1 MSTRKTTLFYAVLIA
16 VTSIV
21 IGMVIASRF
30 DFTPESMAESL
41 STPPMNESPL
51 DGPIEAQTFRRIAAT
66 QTPMV
71 VNIRTESETQ
81 ESDQLFRG
89 DEFFRRFF
97 GEPPSPRSPEHSFG
111 AGSGFVID
119 KAGFILTN
127 NHVIKEATKIEI
139 GFFGDDNEMYEAKVV
154 GSDQLTDSAL
164 LELIERPSY
173 ELPEASFGDSSQMQ
187 PGDWVMAIGNPFNL
201 NHTVT
206 VGIVSATGRPFVVAP
221 GRSQNVIQTDAAI
234 NPGNSGGPLLNLR
247 GEVVGIN
254 TAIVSDRASNLGIG
268 FAIPSNV
275 VVELLPQLH
284 GGKVT
289 RGWFG
294 VGIEDV
300 QREAVEEFGLEGQM
314 GAVVSSVTRGAPADK
329 AGVQPGDVIIEY
341 NGQSVENTSDLVQK
355 VISTRPGTEVPVTL
369 MRLGEPITINVTIEE
384 LDLDSENRTTR
395 TAVEDLDTGFG
406 MTLQDLTP
414 ETARRLGVSPDTQG
428 AVVSNLDPG
437 GTARQGGVQLGDVI
451 IRVNRTRVA
460 NATEATQELR
470 LVESGRV
477 ALLLVVR
484 QDIERF
490 LQVTKE

>member
-1 MSTRKTTLFYAVLIA
+1 ML
-16 VTSIV
+16 
-21 IGMVIASRF
+21 
-30 DFTPESMAESL
+30 
-41 STPPMNESPL
+41 
-51 DGPIEAQTFRRIAAT
+51 Q
-66 QTPMV
+66 V
-71 VNIRTESETQ
+71 V
-81 ESDQLFRG
+81 
-89 DEFFRRFF
+89 
-97 GEPPSPRSPEHSFG
+97 H
-111 AGSGFVID
+111 
-119 KAGFILTN
+119 K
-127 NHVIKEATKIEI
+127 
-139 GFFGDDNEMYEAKVV
+139 
-154 GSDQLTDSAL
+154 
-164 LELIERPSY
+164 
-173 ELPEASFGDSSQMQ
+173 
-187 PGDWVMAIGNPFNL
+187 
-201 NHTVT
+201 
-206 VGIVSATGRPFVVAP
+206 
-221 GRSQNVIQTDAAI
+221 NVIQTDAAI

-284 GGKVT
+284 GGKVA

-460 NATEATQELR
+460 NATESNTRVATCRIRTRRFVTSGKTRYREVPTGNERIGSNCMSLRELIIERIHTVGPLTFADYMKLALYHPEHGYYSRAEKRSGRAGDFFTSVDLGPLFGELLAGQFAEMWRILGILEFDLVEVGAGSGWLSRDILDAAKTSDPAFYASLR
-470 LVESGRV
+470 LQLVECSRKARASQPETLVQHIDRLAASLPSLPIAVSGAIFANELLD
-477 ALLLVVR
+477 ALPTHLVCYDR
-484 QDIERF
+484 KRPPRNF
-490 LQVTKE
+490 R